1 MAKIEL
7 RTLSPVHIG
16 SGRFLINKNEYV
28 FGKENSIGIVDDKKV
43 FELIGEE
50 HIQDW
55 VASIEEG
62 RGLIQF
68 LKSCGITATL
78 QNISKRILQISC
90 DKIRAKDLPNMK
102 ENIHNGQGF
111 PYIPGSSIKGAIRSA
126 VLNQL
131 IREKRQKVDYSKLM
145 KNRKPTAQY
154 LEKEFFGNDANHDVF
169 RFVRIGDAYFKANST
184 EALILENMNLLGHPD
199 STVPRFDS
207 TKNQLVEMI
216 GKSKVTE
223 LNIDLDTKGLHYVNK
238 YDYIKHQPTCFSDL
252 NELFKTIN
260 HNTLTILEEE
270 IVFWSEYDG
279 EPVVQYLSQ
288 VELLIDKVRG
298 LKQGECLLRIAHGSG
313 WRFITGNWAFDDE
326 LVDNELYDEIVSASR
341 PGNNRYEQF
350 PFPKSRRITSNMEL
364 PGFIMLKKTG
374 D

>member
-7 RTLSPVHIG
+7 RTVTPVHIG
-16 SGRFLINKNEYV
+16 SGRFLMNKNEYV
-28 FGKENSIGIVDDKKV
+28 FGKENNIGIVDDKKV
-43 FELIGEE
+43 LELAGEE
-50 HIQDW
+50 RIQAW

-78 QNISKRILQISC
+78 QKISKRILSISC
-90 DKIRAKDLPNMK
+90 DKTRAKELPNIK

-131 IREKRQKVDYSKLM
+131 IRGKRQKIEYSQLM
-145 KNRKPTAQY
+145 KSRKPTAQF
-154 LEKEFFGNDANHDVF
+154 LEKNFFGEDANHDVF
-169 RFVRIGDAYFKANST
+169 RFVRIGDAHFEANST
-184 EALILENMNLLGHPD
+184 EAFILENMNLMGNPA
-199 STVPRFDS
+199 SPVPRFDS

-216 GKSKVTE
+216 GKSKVTKF
-223 LNIDLDTKGLHYVNK
+223 NIGLDTKGLHYVEK
-238 YDYIKHQPTCFSDL
+238 YNYMKHQPTCFSDL
-252 NELFKTIN
+252 NTLFEIIN
-260 HNTLTILEEE
+260 HNTLTLLGEE
-270 IVFWSEYDG
+270 IAFWSEYDG
-279 EPVVQYLSQ
+279 EPVTQYLSQ
-288 VELLIDKVRG
+288 VELLIDKAKG

-313 WRFITGNWAFDDE
+313 WRFITGNWAYDDE
-326 LVDNELYDEIVSASR
+326 LVDVELYDEIVSASR
-341 PGNNRYEQF
+341 PDNNRYEQF

-364 PGFIMLKKTG
+364 PGFVLLKKTG